1 MLQKKTSKTAGGGAL
16 RVWVAAIC
24 AGAAIQV
31 PAQASSHREAP
42 FITKQPKVDATD
54 FYMFRSYE
62 PGREGFVTLIANY
75 VPLQDPQAGPNYFMM
90 DPDALYEIHIDNN
103 GDAREDI
110 TFQFRFQ
117 NANKDAQ
124 LTVGGKKVS
133 IPLVINGGA
142 IADPNASG
150 ANVRET
156 YTVNVVR
163 GDRRSGQRSP
173 VTNATD
179 GGAAFDKP
187 LDNIGNKS
195 IPNYAAYAAK
205 HVYTVNVPGCSTPAR
220 MFVGQRK
227 DPFVVNLGETFDLI
241 NIKAPAT
248 EFAANAEKAA
258 KDDLAGKNVTSIEL
272 EVAASCLMA
281 GGDPVIGGWTTASM
295 RQARLLNPAPA
306 GAGASK
312 EGGAWTQVSRLGMPL
327 VNEVVIG
334 LKDKDRFNASK
345 PMNDAQF
352 ADYVTNPTLPA
363 LIEILYGNAG
373 AKAPT
378 NFPRNDLVTAFL
390 TGVKGLNQPLKVT
403 PSEMLR
409 LNMSIAPAAMGAQKR
424 LGVIDGDNAGFP
436 NGRRPGD
443 DVVDIALRVVMGKL
457 CTLNLGCAP
466 SDAPAGGLHFTD
478 GAYLDDSFF
487 TNGFPY
493 LKTPLAGSPQQ

>member
-1 MLQKKTSKTAGGGAL
+1 
-16 RVWVAAIC
+16 
-24 AGAAIQV
+24 
-31 PAQASSHREAP
+31 
-42 FITKQPKVDATD
+42 
-54 FYMFRSYE
+54 
-62 PGREGFVTLIANY
+62 
-75 VPLQDPQAGPNYFMM
+75 
-90 DPDALYEIHIDNN
+90 
-103 GDAREDI
+103 
-110 TFQFRFQ
+110 
-117 NANKDAQ
+117 
-124 LTVGGKKVS
+124 
-133 IPLVINGGA
+133 
-142 IADPNASG
+142 
-150 ANVRET
+150 
-156 YTVNVVR
+156 
-163 GDRRSGQRSP
+163 
-173 VTNATD
+173 
-179 GGAAFDKP
+179 
-187 LDNIGNKS
+187 
-195 IPNYAAYAAK
+195 
-205 HVYTVNVPGCSTPAR
+205 
-220 MFVGQRK
+220 
-227 DPFVVNLGETFDLI
+227 
-241 NIKAPAT
+241 
-248 EFAANAEKAA
+248 
-258 KDDLAGKNVTSIEL
+258 
-272 EVAASCLMA
+272 
-281 GGDPVIGGWTTASM
+281 
-295 RQARLLNPAPA
+295 
-306 GAGASK
+306 
-312 EGGAWTQVSRLGMPL
+312 MPL

-390 TGVKGLNQPLKVT
+390 TGVKGLNQPAKVT

-409 LNMSIAPAAMGAQKR
+409 LNTSIPPAAMGAQKR